1 MSFIIQTCVPSYR
14 LNVYKKITS
23 ENPNVKIIS
32 GDEYNSPTIKSDK
45 NTPNVIW
52 VKNYFFFKRKLLFQ
66 KLPWT
71 KILNSKS
78 VIIEFN
84 LKIVSFYIVFF
95 TRLLLNKKTYLWGH
109 AWSRKGRE
117 SKIEYFRY
125 FLKKMSSGF
134 IAYTL
139 QQKRELEQ
147 QLPNKK
153 IYAACNSI
161 YFKNQMNPIYKNPD
175 EILDVIYVGRLVKDK
190 KILFLVKAFHETLHK
205 LPAKAKLVI
214 VGDGNQAKEIK
225 NYVVTNNLSNKI
237 ILKGAISDYK
247 TLQELYATSLVSVS
261 PGYVGLSITQSLG
274 FGVPMLIS
282 KDEIHSPEIEAAN
295 SNNSVYFKTDD
306 VEDFVANL
314 LSFYNRKEEWFNK
327 REKICFHCKENYS
340 IEKMTSPFLSIFKGL
355 SEN

>member
-1 MSFIIQTCVPSYR
+1 MSLIIQTCVPSYR
-14 LNVYKKITS
+14 LNVYKKITL

-32 GDEYNSPTIKSDK
+32 GDEYNSSTIKSDK

-71 KILNSKS
+71 KVFNSKS

-95 TRLLLNKKTYLWGH
+95 IRLLLNKKTYLWGH
-109 AWSRKGRE
+109 AWSKKGRE

-125 FLKKMSSGF
+125 VFKKMSAGF

-139 QQKRELEQ
+139 QQKQELEQ

-161 YFKNQMNPIYKNPD
+161 YSKNQMNPIYKSPD
-175 EILDVIYVGRLVKDK
+175 EILDVIYVGRLVQDK
-190 KILFLVKAFHETLHK
+190 KILFLVKAFHEKLHK
-205 LPAKAKLVI
+205 LPSNAKLII
-214 VGDGNQAKEIK
+214 VGDGDQAEEIK
-225 NYVVTNNLSNKI
+225 NYVVANNLSNKI

-295 SNNSVYFKTDD
+295 IGFNSIYFETDNVTD
-306 VEDFVANL
+306 LIN
-314 LSFYNRKEEWFNK
+314 SFLQLFEEKESWIAK
-327 REKICFHCKENYS
+327 RDEISKNCRNNYS
-340 IEKMTSPFLSIFKGL
+340 IEIMAKPFLKIFT
-355 SEN
+355 ENG